1 MNKWTNEWVNA
12 RIVEELRKFVSLW
25 RNTVHCKLRYQ
36 PLTHISSQGSRNYRY
51 LVYRSQIVNVAFA
64 LGQSHTGKV
73 YIPVIPV
80 FPLPLSLHLSPL
92 RDWIPSKIELPIEA
106 TPRHVTAGYIL
117 ESLVTDDVDD
127 RANHRL
133 LIPLYLGQERLQPP
147 CKRGVELLVCVWYAR
162 CLSLCLPV
170 FLSVYICLCLCL
182 SVCGCLSLWVSI
194 CQTVFLGLCLSLY
207 WMGFVATAAQS
218 H

>member
-1 MNKWTNEWVNA
+1 MNA

-25 RNTVHCKLRYQ
+25 RNTVHCKLRTS
-36 PLTHISSQGSRNYRY
+36 LSHISSQGSRNYRY

-73 YIPVIPV
+73 YIPVIPL
-80 FPLPLSLHLSPL
+80 PLPLSLSLHLSPL

-147 CKRGVELLVCVWYAR
+147 CKRGVELLVCV
-162 CLSLCLPV
+162 
-170 FLSVYICLCLCL
+170 
-182 SVCGCLSLWVSI
+182 
-194 CQTVFLGLCLSLY
+194 
-207 WMGFVATAAQS
+207 
-218 H
+218 